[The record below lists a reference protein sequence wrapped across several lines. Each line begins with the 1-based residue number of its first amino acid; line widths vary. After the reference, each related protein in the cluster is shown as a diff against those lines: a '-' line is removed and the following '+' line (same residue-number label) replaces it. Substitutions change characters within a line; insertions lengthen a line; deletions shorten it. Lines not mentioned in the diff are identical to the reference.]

1 MEASSWGASFLFRK
15 GARRA
20 PFAFHGRILMLAPC
34 WFGGCQ
40 AVGRS
45 DPTLRRD
52 LCSRSI
58 DRDQSPPHPLSP
70 SIDLRAAHW
79 LCNIE
84 KGDQLPPWW
93 VAS

>member
-1 MEASSWGASFLFRK
+1 MAGVSGGPTRLMGGEPQSVETPPDSLDACFFSLPGSEVASDDLLDGW
-15 GARRA
+15 
-20 PFAFHGRILMLAPC
+20 MC
-34 WFGGCQ
+34 Y
-40 AVGRS
+40 
-45 DPTLRRD
+45 